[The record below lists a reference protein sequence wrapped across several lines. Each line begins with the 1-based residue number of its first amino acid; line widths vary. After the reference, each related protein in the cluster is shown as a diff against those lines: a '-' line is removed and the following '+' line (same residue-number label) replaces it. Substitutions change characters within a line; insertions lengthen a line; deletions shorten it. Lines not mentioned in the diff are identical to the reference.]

1 MMNVKFDHSKRKIIR
16 PYRLSV
22 WFPFVWSRRK
32 RLRNTAKLNRCT
44 DSIRASFNDKRTER
58 KEIPGNRDPDSC
70 NICRSFRHFACK
82 FNDSAHRRTRSAFLT
97 GPSKRFPTCKSAS
110 RGAHQRF
117 SRVPTSILELITTRA
132 WADEPDSLAR
142 LRKNPDNSRLAHEH
156 RIAYEKPESLW
167 LNECVTPSLAR
178 SLLRGSFTCGWSR
191 CFFFFFSFF
200 FSLSVFR
207 HSVFVVYTRALLMSA
222 GGREL
227 AKRSYKKFFHCTRV
241 NPCVYAYFSRVCSM
255 VKTIYT
261 GSRKHLNGL
270 P

>member
-1 MMNVKFDHSKRKIIR
+1 MDNNKIRDKRVPVVSFSKAVFPHMVKIKILGKYDERKI
-16 PYRLSV
+16 
-22 WFPFVWSRRK
+22 WSFEAK
-32 RLRNTAKLNRCT
+32 NNSTISLVGVISLRVIETKKTKPNRYI

-70 NICRSFRHFACK
+70 NICRSFRHLACK

-191 CFFFFFSFF
+191 CFFFFSFFF
-200 FSLSVFR
+200 FSLCIQTFCLCRVHARAPYVSR
-207 HSVFVVYTRALLMSA
+207 RQRTRETQLQEILP
-222 GGREL
+222 L
-227 AKRSYKKFFHCTRV
+227 HTR
-241 NPCVYAYFSRVCSM
+241 
-255 VKTIYT
+255 
-261 GSRKHLNGL
+261 
-270 P
+270 